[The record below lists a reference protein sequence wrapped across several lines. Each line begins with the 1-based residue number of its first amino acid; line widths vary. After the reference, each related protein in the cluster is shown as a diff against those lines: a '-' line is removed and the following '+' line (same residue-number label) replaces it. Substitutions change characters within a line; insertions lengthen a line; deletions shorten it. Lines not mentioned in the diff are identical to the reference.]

1 MKRILTIAAGV
12 LLAGSAMAQVNE
24 FQVAVDRFAHA
35 DYLRNASVGVCVMDV
50 DSGTVLASNAPDLA
64 ITTASTM
71 KTVTSAS
78 ALALLG
84 KDYCFHTTVS
94 AIGELKGNR
103 LRGNVVVK
111 GFGDPTLGSRHFAS
125 HPNIVAEVVA
135 ALDSLGVKKI
145 DGSIV
150 YDESAYPF
158 ETFSDNWMI
167 EDLAYD
173 YGPGVHAI
181 NFHDNLVKLS
191 FDRSGTE
198 ATDFVFTPAIGNCQ
212 VISHA
217 RVGDVQNM
225 YRLLNIGPN
234 PNIILYGD
242 IRRSDKRYVDD
253 FVNPNPAQLLCDS
266 IEHSL
271 KAADID
277 VKNKRIKPED
287 LQDTLLVV
295 DHRSPQLTRIV
306 ASLLDRSDN
315 MFTEALLRAIARND
329 GKDATAANGM
339 AAVKRLWESKGI
351 DTKPL
356 FQRDGSGL
364 ARNGKAT
371 ARFFA
376 QMLRQAYAD
385 SVATGVRLASLM
397 THLGVTGNIG
407 KQIKNSPLK
416 GKIASKSGSMG
427 DVQCYVGYFPADC
440 PKYTWAVLV
449 NNWQGSRSHLKDEIE
464 TLLLN
469 LFTQRKGESR
479 PADERA
485 LAE

>member
-1 MKRILTIAAGV
+1 MKRTIFLTLCALIACT
-12 LLAGSAMAQVNE
+12 LAAQTNN
-24 FQVAVDRFAHA
+24 FQAAVDRFSRA
-35 DYLRNASVGVCVMDV
+35 DYLKNASVGVCLMDIA
-50 DSGTVLASNAPDLA
+50 SGEVLASNTPDLA

-84 KDYCFHTTVS
+84 KDYRFHTIVN
-94 AIGELKGNR
+94 AIGEIKGNT

-111 GFGDPTLGSRHFAS
+111 GFGDPTLGSRHFANQ
-125 HPNIVAEVVA
+125 PDIVAEVVA
-135 ALDSLGVKKI
+135 AINQLGIKKI
-145 DGSIV
+145 DGDIF

-191 FDRSGTE
+191 FDRSGDQ
-198 ATDFVFTPAIGNCQ
+198 ATDFVFNPPITNCE
-212 VISHA
+212 VICHA

-225 YRLLNIGPN
+225 YRLLNIGPS

-242 IRRSDKRYVDD
+242 IRRSDKRYVDY

-271 KAADID
+271 KAAEINVRHKK
-277 VKNKRIKPED
+277 VKPDD
-287 LQDTLLVV
+287 LQDTLTIV
-295 DHRSPQLTRIV
+295 DHTSPVLTDIV
-306 ASLLDRSDN
+306 ASLLERSDN

-329 GKDATAANGM
+329 GKEATATNGM

-371 ARFFA
+371 ARFFS
-376 QMLRQAYAD
+376 QMLRQANAD
-385 SVATGVRLASLM
+385 SVSTGVVLASLM
-397 THLGVTGNIG
+397 THLGVNGNIG
-407 KQIKNSPLK
+407 SQIKNSPLK

-427 DVQCYVGYFPADC
+427 DVQCYVGYFPADN
-440 PKYTWAVLV
+440 PKYTWAILV
-449 NNWQGSRSHLKDEIE
+449 NNWQGERSHLKYEIE
-464 TLLLN
+464 TLLLD
-469 LFTQRKGESR
+469 LFTQQKGTSR
-479 PADERA
+479 PADE
-485 LAE
+485 

>member
-1 MKRILTIAAGV
+1 MKHSLILAIA
-12 LLAGSAMAQVNE
+12 LAAASSVAAWAND
-24 FQVAVDRFAHA
+24 FQTAIDRFARA
-35 DYLRNASVGVCVMDV
+35 EYMQNASVGVCVMDLA
-50 DSGTVLASNAPDLA
+50 SGDVLAANSENLA

-84 KDYCFHTTVS
+84 KDYQFPTIVY
-94 AIGELKGNR
+94 AIGEIKGSR
-103 LRGNVVVK
+103 LHGNVVVK
-111 GFGDPTLGSRHFAS
+111 GFGDPTLGSRYFPENA
-125 HPNIVAEVVA
+125 NIVEQVQN
-135 ALDSLGVKKI
+135 ALQEMGIKKI
-145 DGSIV
+145 DGDIR

-167 EDLAYD
+167 EDLAYS

-181 NFHDNLVKLS
+181 NYCDNLVNLS
-191 FDRSGTE
+191 FDRSGNE
-198 ATDFVFTPAIGNCQ
+198 ATDFVFSPAITNCE

-217 RVGDVQNM
+217 HVGDSQNM
-225 YRLLNIGPN
+225 YRLMNIGPN

-242 IRRSDKRYVDD
+242 IRRSDTRYSSD

-266 IEHSL
+266 IERSL
-271 KAADID
+271 QALDID

-329 GKDATAANGM
+329 GKEATANNGI

-351 DTKPL
+351 DTRPL

-364 ARNGKAT
+364 ARNGRASAK
-371 ARFFA
+371 FFT
-376 QMLRQAYAD
+376 QMLRQANAD
-385 SVATGVRLASLM
+385 SIATGVRLCDLM

-407 KQIKNSPLK
+407 KQIKNSPLC
-416 GKIASKSGSMG
+416 GKIASKSGSMS

-440 PKYTWAVLV
+440 PKYSWAILV
-449 NNWQGSRSHLKDEIE
+449 NNWQGSRAQLKDDIE
-464 TLLLN
+464 ALLLN
-469 LFTQRKGESR
+469 LFTQHEGTSR
-479 PADERA
+479 PADED
-485 LAE
+485 

>member
-1 MKRILTIAAGV
+1 MKRILNLAISA
-12 LLAGSAMAQVNE
+12 LLAGSLMAQVNN
-24 FQVAVDRFAHA
+24 FQNAVDCFTRA
-35 DYLRNASVGVCVMDV
+35 DYLQNASVGVCVMDINT
-50 DSGTVLASNAPDLA
+50 GEVLASNTPDLA

-84 KDYCFHTTVS
+84 KDYRFHTIVN
-94 AIGELKGNR
+94 AIGEIKGNT
-103 LRGNVVVK
+103 LHGNVVVK
-111 GFGDPTLGSRHFAS
+111 GFGDPTLGSRHFAKQ
-125 HPNIVAEVVA
+125 PDIVAEVVA
-135 ALDSLGVKKI
+135 ALNEMGIKKI
-145 DGSIV
+145 NGNIL

-158 ETFSDNWMI
+158 ETFSDNWMV

-191 FDRSGTE
+191 FDRSGNE
-198 ATDFVFTPAIGNCQ
+198 ATDFVFDPPISNCQ
-212 VISHA
+212 VICHA
-217 RVGDVQNM
+217 RVSEMQNM
-225 YRLLNIGPN
+225 YRLLNIGPS

-242 IRRSDKRYVDD
+242 IRRSDKRYVDY

-266 IEHSL
+266 IERSL
-271 KAADID
+271 KDADINVRHKK
-277 VKNKRIKPED
+277 VKDED
-287 LQDTLLVV
+287 LQDTLMII
-295 DHRSPQLTRIV
+295 DHTSPVLTDIV
-306 ASLLDRSDN
+306 ASLLERSDN

-329 GKDATAANGM
+329 GKVANAANGM

-371 ARFFA
+371 ARFFT
-376 QMLRQAYAD
+376 QMLRQANAD
-385 SVATGVRLASLM
+385 SVSTGVVLASLM
-397 THLGVTGNIG
+397 THLGVNGNIG
-407 KQIKNSPLK
+407 SQIKNSPLK

-427 DVQCYVGYFPADC
+427 DVQCYVGYFPADS

-449 NNWQGSRSHLKDEIE
+449 NNWQGERSHLKNEIE

-469 LFTQRKGESR
+469 LFTQYRGKSR
-479 PADERA
+479 PADE
-485 LAE
+485 

>member
-12 LLAGSAMAQVNE
+12 LLAGGAMAQVNE
-24 FQVAVDRFAHA
+24 FQVAVDRFAQA

-111 GFGDPTLGSRHFAS
+111 GFGDPTLGSRHFA
-125 HPNIVAEVVA
+125 
-135 ALDSLGVKKI
+135 
-145 DGSIV
+145 
-150 YDESAYPF
+150 F

-271 KAADID
+271 KAADIN
-277 VKNKRIKPED
+277 VHNNRIKPED

-329 GKDATAANGM
+329 GKEATAANGM

-376 QMLRQAYAD
+376 QMLRQANAD

-479 PADERA
+479 PADE
-485 LAE
+485 

>member
-173 YGPGVHAI
+173 
-181 NFHDNLVKLS
+181 
-191 FDRSGTE
+191 
-198 ATDFVFTPAIGNCQ
+198 
-212 VISHA
+212 
-217 RVGDVQNM
+217 
-225 YRLLNIGPN
+225 
-234 PNIILYGD
+234 
-242 IRRSDKRYVDD
+242 
-253 FVNPNPAQLLCDS
+253 
-266 IEHSL
+266 
-271 KAADID
+271 
-277 VKNKRIKPED
+277 
-287 LQDTLLVV
+287 
-295 DHRSPQLTRIV
+295 
-306 ASLLDRSDN
+306 
-315 MFTEALLRAIARND
+315 
-329 GKDATAANGM
+329 
-339 AAVKRLWESKGI
+339 
-351 DTKPL
+351 
-356 FQRDGSGL
+356 
-364 ARNGKAT
+364 
-371 ARFFA
+371 
-376 QMLRQAYAD
+376 
-385 SVATGVRLASLM
+385 
-397 THLGVTGNIG
+397 
-407 KQIKNSPLK
+407 
-416 GKIASKSGSMG
+416 
-427 DVQCYVGYFPADC
+427 
-440 PKYTWAVLV
+440 
-449 NNWQGSRSHLKDEIE
+449 
-464 TLLLN
+464 
-469 LFTQRKGESR
+469 
-479 PADERA
+479 
-485 LAE
+485 